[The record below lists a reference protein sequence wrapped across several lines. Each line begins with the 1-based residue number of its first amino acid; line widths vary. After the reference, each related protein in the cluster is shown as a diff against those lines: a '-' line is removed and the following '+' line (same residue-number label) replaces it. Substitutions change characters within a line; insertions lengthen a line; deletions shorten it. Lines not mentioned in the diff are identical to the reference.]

1 MLDVLATDA
10 PGVNPL
16 QLLATGATEVRATF
30 PGDQL
35 NGILSAYM
43 SGIKGAFAVGIGR
56 VGLAFVEGGGAAQEE
71 DYYALLLMK
80 NISLGYS

>member
-1 MLDVLATDA
+1 MLDVLPTDA

-30 PGDQL
+30 PTDQL

-43 SGIKGAFAVGIGR
+43 SGIKGAFAVGIGG
-56 VGLAFVEGGGAAQEE
+56 VGLAFVVSLLQRWDRLNREALKESGGAA
-71 DYYALLLMK
+71 
-80 NISLGYS
+80 

>member
-1 MLDVLATDA
+1 MGGPFFSAGQSAFVNIMLDVLATDA

-56 VGLAFVEGGGAAQEE
+56 VGLAFVSTTV
-71 DYYALLLMK
+71 
-80 NISLGYS
+80 I